1 MRNRTSGK
9 ERSARTFDCFPKSS
23 NSSNCISRALIE
35 TWKIQQISQENT
47 FVSCH
52 KGTTTTTYFR
62 QTFASLLYYLT
73 RQSTVSNRA
82 ITLFYQQGFPKPC
95 IVLASHVKG
104 KVFDAKENKTRGQLN
119 FQTEL
124 LTQRQVEQ
132 SIITSET
139 PDSMHRHHMT
149 LWYRWPVHLT
159 KLSWKCAW
167 AFPHHPVNAI
177 WPERSHNQT

>member
-1 MRNRTSGK
+1 M
-9 ERSARTFDCFPKSS
+9 
-23 NSSNCISRALIE
+23 
-35 TWKIQQISQENT
+35 
-47 FVSCH
+47 
-52 KGTTTTTYFR
+52 R

-82 ITLFYQQGFPKPC
+82 ITLFYQQGFPKTC

-104 KVFDAKENKTRGQLN
+104 KVFDAKEHKSRGQLN

-124 LTQRQVEQ
+124 LAQRQVEQ

-149 LWYRWPVHLT
+149 LWYRWPVYLT

-167 AFPHHPVNAI
+167 TFPHHPVNAI
-177 WPERSHNQT
+177 WPERSHNQRWNCEKSFLKNKNSLDYSWIQVKINCRHIYEILKDPVGFQVSENWILACPLGKHL

>member
-1 MRNRTSGK
+1 MLRITLTETKRGR
-9 ERSARTFDCFPKSS
+9 RSAKTKQFINPLSKSD
-23 NSSNCISRALIE
+23 ID
-35 TWKIQQISQENT
+35 
-47 FVSCH
+47 
-52 KGTTTTTYFR
+52 R
-62 QTFASLLYYLT
+62 QTLASLLYYLT

-95 IVLASHVKG
+95 IALARHVKG
-104 KVFDAKENKTRGQLN
+104 KVFDAKENKTKGQLN

-149 LWYRWPVHLT
+149 L
-159 KLSWKCAW
+159 
-167 AFPHHPVNAI
+167 
-177 WPERSHNQT
+177 